1 MTQPIIHDPPE
12 FGSVEHFVA
21 QIRAGAGPDLRDL
34 RPYALGVIIALV
46 DQPKLLVNAVRAA
59 DQLSD
64 ELVAATSA
72 KLARLLAPLAS
83 EAPVACSDECA
94 ARPEEWPCLDSCPAQ
109 RAARGES

>member
-1 MTQPIIHDPPE
+1 MTQPKVPE
-12 FGSVEHFVA
+12 PEYGSVEHFIA

-64 ELVAATSA
+64 ELVAITSA
-72 KLARLLAPLAS
+72 KLARLLASPAA
-83 EAPVACSDECA
+83 EAPACSPECQA
-94 ARPEEWPCLDSCPAQ
+94 QPEERPCLDSCPAQ
-109 RAARGES
+109 IAARS